1 VTARSATVTG
11 PGAIPVLEVGG
22 THVTAGW
29 VQPDGWQ
36 VSDLTRTELPPDGSA
51 EALIRTLAA
60 AGAAL
65 DAEPG
70 AAWGIAMPGPFDYA
84 RGVAHYAGVGKF
96 EALAG
101 VDVRSAL
108 YEALPQR
115 PGSLCFSN
123 DASAFLV
130 GEWLI
135 GAARGS
141 TRCVAIT
148 LGTGV
153 GSAFLDNGTVV
164 ETGPSVPPQAEV
176 HLLSHAGRPLEDW
189 VSRRAIQ
196 ARYAAARGTP
206 DVAGFADLAGV
217 AGAAGAAG
225 VAGFAAVADV
235 KEIAELA
242 RAGDQA
248 AAATFT
254 DAFRVLG
261 EVLGPWLER
270 FGADLLVLGGSISR
284 AWDLIDQP
292 LRRGLSRSS
301 DCHFSI
307 ELATT
312 PELAPLVGAAYPAVC
327 PTS

>member
-1 VTARSATVTG
+1 MSRPSATRRG
-11 PGAIPVLEVGG
+11 PVDIPVLEVGG

-29 VQPDGWQ
+29 VRPEGWQ
-36 VSDLTRTELPPDGSA
+36 VSGLSRAELPA
-51 EALIRTLAA
+51 EGTAEQLIDALAR
-60 AGAAL
+60 AGAGL
-65 DAEPG
+65 EAEPG

-108 YEALPQR
+108 HQALPHQ

-135 GAARGS
+135 GAARGA
-141 TRCVAIT
+141 TRCVAVT

-153 GSAFLDNGTVV
+153 GSAFLDRGTVID
-164 ETGPSVPPQAEV
+164 TGSSVPPQAEL
-176 HLLSHAGRPLEDW
+176 HLLNHAGRPLEDW
-189 VSRRAIQ
+189 VSRRAI
-196 ARYAAARGTP
+196 RAAF
-206 DVAGFADLAGV
+206 AGAGGRHSLDGPRSLNDSADL
-217 AGAAGAAG
+217 
-225 VAGFAAVADV
+225 DV
-235 KEIAELA
+235 LDVREIAELA

-248 AAATFT
+248 AAA
-254 DAFRVLG
+254 AFNGAFEVLG

-270 FGADLLVLGGSISR
+270 FGADLLVIGGSISR
-284 AWDLIDQP
+284 SWDLIERP
-292 LRRGLSRSS
+292 LRNGLSRCS
-301 DCHFSI
+301 DWRFSI
-307 ELATT
+307 ETAAS
-312 PELAPLVGAAYPAVC
+312 PELSPLVGAAYPAVS

>member
-1 VTARSATVTG
+1 MTG
-11 PGAIPVLEVGG
+11 RGRVDIPVLEVGG

-29 VQPDGWQ
+29 VHPDGWQ
-36 VSDLTRTELPPDGSA
+36 VSGLTRAPLPAEASA
-51 EALIRTLAA
+51 EQLIAALAR
-60 AGAAL
+60 AGAGL
-65 DAEPG
+65 GAEPG

-108 YEALPQR
+108 YQALPHQ

-135 GAARGS
+135 GAARGA
-141 TRCVAIT
+141 TRCVAVT

-153 GSAFLDNGTVV
+153 GSAFLDRGNVV
-164 ETGPSVPPQAEV
+164 DTGSSVPPQAEL

-189 VSRRAIQ
+189 VSRRAIRAAF
-196 ARYAAARGTP
+196 AR
-206 DVAGFADLAGV
+206 
-217 AGAAGAAG
+217 AAGPEGLDDLESPHDLDDLDERAG
-225 VAGFAAVADV
+225 LDV
-235 KEIAELA
+235 REIAELA
-242 RAGDQA
+242 RAGNPA
-248 AAATFT
+248 AVAAFDGAFT
-254 DAFRVLG
+254 VLG

-270 FGADLLVLGGSISR
+270 FGADLLVVGGSISR
-284 AWDLIDQP
+284 SWDLLERP
-292 LRRGLSRSS
+292 LRVGLSRGS
-301 DCHFSI
+301 DWRFSI
-307 ELATT
+307 ETASS
-312 PELAPLVGAAYPAVC
+312 PELSPLVGAAYPAVR

>member
-1 VTARSATVTG
+1 MSRPSATGRRPVD
-11 PGAIPVLEVGG
+11 IPVLEVGG

-29 VQPDGWQ
+29 VRPEGWQ
-36 VSDLTRTELPPDGSA
+36 VSGVGRAELPA
-51 EALIRTLAA
+51 EGTAEQLIAAL
-60 AGAAL
+60 AGAGASL
-65 DAEPG
+65 DAGPG
-70 AAWGIAMPGPFDYA
+70 AAWGIALPGPFDYV

-108 YEALPQR
+108 HQALPHQ

-135 GAARGS
+135 GAARGA
-141 TRCVAIT
+141 TRCVAVT

-153 GSAFLDNGTVV
+153 GSAFLDRGNVID
-164 ETGPSVPPQAEV
+164 TGSQVPPQAEL

-189 VSRRAIQ
+189 VSRRAI
-196 ARYAAARGTP
+196 RAA
-206 DVAGFADLAGV
+206 FAHASGLDSLNNL
-217 AGAAGAAG
+217 
-225 VAGFAAVADV
+225 DV

-248 AAATFT
+248 AIAAFEG
-254 DAFRVLG
+254 AFAVLG

-270 FGADLLVLGGSISR
+270 FGADLLVIGGSISR
-284 AWDLIDQP
+284 AWDLIERP
-292 LRRGLSRSS
+292 LRSGLSRGS
-301 DCHFSI
+301 DWRFSI
-307 ELATT
+307 EPAGS
-312 PELAPLVGAAYPAVC
+312 PELSPLVGAAYPAVR

>member
-1 VTARSATVTG
+1 MSWR
-11 PGAIPVLEVGG
+11 PGAGREPVQIPVLEVGG

-29 VQPDGWQ
+29 VRPEGWQ
-36 VSDLTRTELPPDGSA
+36 VSGLTRAELPPEGTA
-51 EALIRTLAA
+51 EQLITAMAR

-65 DAEPG
+65 EAEPG
-70 AAWGIAMPGPFDYA
+70 AAWGIAMPGPFDYL

-108 YEALPQR
+108 YQALPHQ

-123 DASAFLV
+123 DASAFLI
-130 GEWLI
+130 GEWLA
-135 GAARGS
+135 GAARGA
-141 TRCVAIT
+141 TRCVAVT

-153 GSAFLDNGTVV
+153 GSAFLDKGNVID
-164 ETGPSVPPQAEV
+164 TGSSVPPQAEL

-189 VSRRAIQ
+189 VSRRAI
-196 ARYAAARGTP
+196 RAAF
-206 DVAGFADLAGV
+206 VSAG
-217 AGAAGAAG
+217 GAESL
-225 VAGFAAVADV
+225 DV

-242 RAGDQA
+242 RTGDQA
-248 AAATFT
+248 AAAAIEG
-254 DAFRVLG
+254 AFQVLG

-270 FGADLLVLGGSISR
+270 FGADLLVIGGSISR
-284 AWDLIDQP
+284 SWDLIAGP
-292 LRRGLSRSS
+292 LRSGLSRGS

-307 ELATT
+307 ETASR
-312 PELAPLVGAAYPAVC
+312 PELSPLVGAAYPAVC